1 MKTKKPLR
9 IEYPYDC
16 KECKLIN
23 GKVKLCPTAKELFK
37 KYGTTKE
44 YQKHFKL
51 KSNNY
56 QV

>member
-1 MKTKKPLR
+1 MTKKPKN

-16 KECKLIN
+16 KDCKLIN
-23 GKVKLCPTAKELFK
+23 GKLKPCKVAKELFK
-37 KYGTTKE
+37 KYGITKE
-44 YQKHFKL
+44 YQKHFRV

>member
-1 MKTKKPLR
+1 MTKKTNR
-9 IEYPYDC
+9 IEYPYNC

-44 YQKHFKL
+44 YQKHFRV